1 MESMWFHVH
10 VPKAGGS
17 TLRQLMNRNFGKGY
31 YNSVSLLE
39 SRQYT
44 CQDVRDIASSQPW
57 LRCMS
62 DHKLSLDL
70 PYDFPQASVH
80 AFAFVREPVDRY
92 VSRYFFHRQADIHCA
107 AKTAA
112 DLRAF
117 VEYELEQG
125 HVEPHV
131 RSQVNFLNQGRCDH
145 DLTIIHQALETGRA
159 FLFPVE
165 RFDEAAVCLE
175 TLFPAT
181 FRDLSYVRVNQAER
195 TQDVAPE
202 TLALLQQYLA
212 ADQPLYQLACHE
224 LESYIRQCFP
234 HAWDFEVALRDF
246 QARCAVRRDN
256 FNPLFLERGL
266 PNQRA
271 AA

>member
-1 MESMWFHVH
+1 VESMWFHVH

-17 TLRQLMNRNFGKGY
+17 TLRQLMIRNFGNGHF
-31 YNSVSLLE
+31 NSFSLLE

-44 CQDVRDIASSQPW
+44 CQDVYTIAQSQPW
-57 LRCMS
+57 LRCIS

-70 PYDFPQASVH
+70 PYDFPQASIH
-80 AFAFVREPVDRY
+80 ALAFVREPVDRY
-92 VSRYFFHRQADIHCA
+92 VSRYFFHRHADIHCA

-117 VEYELEQG
+117 VEQELVQG

-131 RSQVNFLNQGRCDH
+131 RSQVRLLNQGRSDH
-145 DLTIIHQALETGRA
+145 DLTVIHQAIETGRA

-165 RFDEAAVCLE
+165 NFDEAAVCLE
-175 TLFPAT
+175 TLFPIT

-195 TQDVAPE
+195 THDVDPE
-202 TLALLQQYLA
+202 TLALMHQHLA
-212 ADQPLYQLACHE
+212 ADQPLYQLACQE
-224 LESYIRQCFP
+224 LERCIRQCFP
-234 HAWDFEVALRDF
+234 HAWDFDVALRDF

-256 FNPLFLERGL
+256 FNPLFLERDL
-266 PNQRA
+266 PTQRA